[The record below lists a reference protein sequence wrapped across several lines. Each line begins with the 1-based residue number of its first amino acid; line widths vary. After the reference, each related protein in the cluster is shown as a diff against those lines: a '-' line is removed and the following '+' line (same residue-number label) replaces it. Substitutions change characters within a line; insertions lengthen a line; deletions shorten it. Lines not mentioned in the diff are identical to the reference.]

1 MAFVPGFTGLNLGL
15 APILSE
21 RLGLSL
27 GKTSIL
33 VVVVVLILSQFLINL
48 AGVRI
53 ASRINNVAAFTAELA
68 ASIILTLILLVVGLV
83 INRENSLGFLTS
95 SEGVPTGGF
104 LSAFLLSGLLGIWV
118 LTGFEGAADLAE
130 ETKMARRRVPRSVVV
145 SLLISIVVGFLM
157 IVGLTI
163 NISDLDATLA
173 APVPITHLLEDAL
186 GSGGAL
192 VFEWVAMIAL
202 FAGGLAN
209 MAAASR
215 LAFSLSRDRMLPGS
229 RRLAQVSPT
238 TQSPIG
244 SLVAVTAFS
253 ILLVTVGTYIAT
265 EAMTLIVGMASVG
278 YYTVYAL
285 TIAAVIWA
293 ARNGRLTGQTTFD
306 LGRAAVPVRWAALV
320 WSIFVVGVLTV
331 PDVNHKTALMAGG
344 FFLLAAVWYAARLRG
359 AIDRGEA
366 GVPDQ
371 RAAAAEPVAPSDPAA
386 SVPEQA

>member
-1 MAFVPGFTGLNLGL
+1 VGWAELMAFVPGFTGLNLGL

-68 ASIILTLILLVVGLV
+68 ASIILTLILLVVGLF
-83 INRENSLGFLTS
+83 INRENSLGFLAS

-118 LTGFEGAADLAE
+118 LTGFDGAADLAE
-130 ETKMARRRVPRSVVV
+130 ETKMAPAGPRSVVV

-163 NISDLDATLA
+163 TISDLDATLA
-173 APVPITHLLEDAL
+173 APVPITHLLDDAL
-186 GSGGAL
+186 GSGAL

-209 MAAASR
+209 MAGASC
-215 LAFSLSRDRMLPGS
+215 LAFPLSRDRMLPGS
-229 RRLAQVSPT
+229 RRLAQVSPAT
-238 TQSPIG
+238 SSPVG

-253 ILLVTVGTYIAT
+253 LLLVTVGTYIAT
-265 EAMTLIVGMASVG
+265 EAMTLI
-278 YYTVYAL
+278 
-285 TIAAVIWA
+285 
-293 ARNGRLTGQTTFD
+293 R
-306 LGRAAVPVRWAALV
+306 P
-320 WSIFVVGVLTV
+320 
-331 PDVNHKTALMAGG
+331 
-344 FFLLAAVWYAARLRG
+344 
-359 AIDRGEA
+359 
-366 GVPDQ
+366 
-371 RAAAAEPVAPSDPAA
+371 
-386 SVPEQA
+386 